1 MRYLTQSVIFA
12 SYIQC
17 KTLSCI
23 MQEFSLHFC
32 KTVFFAKGSEHFLA
46 FYSFPSSSLYERSMN
61 TSLTLRSSA
70 SPAA

>member
-1 MRYLTQSVIFA
+1 MQYLTQSVIFA

-32 KTVFFAKGSEHFLA
+32 KTVFLAKPQPSSA
-46 FYSFPSSSLYERSMN
+46 VPYSFPSSSSNERSTKM
-61 TSLTLRSSA
+61 SLTLRSSA
-70 SPAA
+70 SPSA